1 MGNNTMKLTSLH
13 IAPTNSW
20 SEPSAD
26 NPLRA
31 VVKLNSKDSTV
42 ECVLSDETMR
52 KMLDLCADEIAQN
65 ARKNVEEFVSAVTAI
80 DVGKADLMIEGAG

>member
-1 MGNNTMKLTSLH
+1 MNMKLTSLI

-20 SEPSAD
+20 SEPGTD

-31 VVKLNSKDSTV
+31 VVMLNSKDSTV

-65 ARKNVEEFVSAVTAI
+65 ARKNVEEFVSAVSAI
-80 DVGKADLMIEGAG
+80 DVGKADLMIEGAD

>member
-1 MGNNTMKLTSLH
+1 MRLTSLH
-13 IAPTNSW
+13 IAPKNSW
-20 SEPSAD
+20 SEPGAD

-65 ARKNVEEFVSAVTAI
+65 ARKNVEEFVSAVSAI
-80 DVGKADLMIEGAG
+80 DVGKADLMIEGQG

>member
-1 MGNNTMKLTSLH
+1 MKLTSLT

-20 SEPSAD
+20 AGLSEK

-31 VVKLNSKDSTV
+31 VVKLDSENSSV

-52 KMLDLCADEIAQN
+52 RMLELCAQEIAANAEQN
-65 ARKNVEEFVSAVTAI
+65 VREFVAAVTVIEA
-80 DVGKADLMIEGAG
+80 GKAAVLIGSD

>member
-1 MGNNTMKLTSLH
+1 MKLTSLI
-13 IAPTNSW
+13 IAPTNSYR
-20 SEPSAD
+20 EPSAS

-31 VVKLNSKDSTV
+31 VVKLNSENSTV

-52 KMLDLCADEIAQN
+52 RMLDLCADEIAQN
-65 ARKNVEEFVSAVTAI
+65 ARKNVEEFVSAVSAI

>member
-1 MGNNTMKLTSLH
+1 MKLTSLH
-13 IAPTNSW
+13 IAPKNSW
-20 SEPSAD
+20 SDPGKD

-65 ARKNVEEFVSAVTAI
+65 ARKNVEEFVSAVSAI
-80 DVGKADLMIEGAG
+80 DVGKAELMIGGGTR

>member
-1 MGNNTMKLTSLH
+1 MKLTSLH
-13 IAPTNSW
+13 IAPKNGW
-20 SEPSAD
+20 SEPGGD

-31 VVKLNSKDSTV
+31 VVKLNSNDSTV

-65 ARKNVEEFVSAVTAI
+65 ARKNVEEFVRAVSAI

>member
-1 MGNNTMKLTSLH
+1 MKLTSLTISGKH
-13 IAPTNSW
+13 SW
-20 SEPSAD
+20 ERPGRK

-31 VVKLNSKDSTV
+31 VVKLDTDQSTV

-65 ARKNVEEFVSAVTAI
+65 ARRNVDDFVNAVSAI
-80 DVGKADLMIEGAG
+80 EGDKADLLIEGTA